1 MDGSVCVHGGIEY
14 YLVRCGRDSY
24 IGIHYLSCDD
34 MDQINPRLESDEG
47 ICGSVCAA
55 DPGICVPY
63 EHDTVD
69 RQEPTGLIP

>member
-34 MDQINPRLESDEG
+34 MDQINPRLESDG
-47 ICGSVCAA
+47 WQMAAGTSWICSATR
-55 DPGICVPY
+55 DWLKP
-63 EHDTVD
+63 
-69 RQEPTGLIP
+69 